1 MKLIKIF
8 LGSVLCLMVQVAFAQ
23 QELSTHFMRGL
34 WQSNYT
40 NPALLPEAKL
50 TIALPNVFN
59 DLYFSDITYNDVV
72 KKNGAGE
79 TVIDLRGIADK
90 LSDQNFLREV
100 PMVNTFGIGFRTEQ
114 LFVSLSHAIRG
125 NAFLKYPK
133 ELISVIAEGNAQY
146 IGQPVEIG
154 PDLQVSSFHEIS
166 LGLGYQINSMLTV
179 GGRIKLI
186 SGIADLSTDQDRNR
200 IQLLTTD
207 DIYQLQLTSNYLVNS
222 SRFLNYDGFS
232 DIDLDPDFG
241 NGLGKGF
248 FQGNI
253 SVGFDFGAQL
263 RVGRMDVSLSI
274 LDIGQL
280 SWEESVENYRYVD
293 EYEYD
298 GIDIENI
305 LLDNERGIQIVD
317 TLQEI
322 FQGDVSYSSYTSP
335 LGTRMYLSG
344 TYLLNDTWRIG
355 GVAYVENFRGEWFPA
370 VGVNIQGRP
379 NQFIEF
385 GVLYAYRDRR
395 FDNIG
400 LNLGLKLGPV
410 QIIAASDNVLSAIDI
425 GNANSANFRLG
436 VNLALGKIEGPVDV
450 DKISNQDDFFR

>member
-1 MKLIKIF
+1 MKSIKIIS
-8 LGSVLCLMVQVAFAQ
+8 GIALCLLVNIATAQ

-34 WQSNYT
+34 WQGNYT
-40 NPALLPEAKL
+40 NPAFLPDARL

-79 TVIDLRGIADK
+79 TVIDLRGIADE
-90 LSDQNFLREV
+90 LSDKNFLREV
-100 PMVNTFGIGFRTEQ
+100 PMVNTFGIGVRTEQ

-133 ELISVIAEGNAQY
+133 ELIEVIAEGNAQY
-146 IGQPVEIG
+146 IGIPVEIG
-154 PDLQVSSFHEIS
+154 PDLQVSTFHEIS

-186 SGIADLSTDQDRNR
+186 SGIADLSTDQNRNR
-200 IQLLTTD
+200 LQLLTSD

-241 NGLGKGF
+241 NGLGEGF

-253 SVGFDFGAQL
+253 SVGFDIGAKL

-280 SWEESVENYRYVD
+280 NWEESVENYRYVN

-305 LLDNERGIQIVD
+305 LLDNETGIQIVD
-317 TLQEI
+317 TLREI

-344 TYLLNDTWRIG
+344 TYILNSTWRVG
-355 GVAYVENFRGEWFPA
+355 GVAYAENFRGEWFPA
-370 VGVNIQGRP
+370 LGVNIQGRP

-385 GVLYAYRDRR
+385 GVLYSYRDRR
-395 FDNIG
+395 FDNLG

-410 QIIAASDNVLSAIDI
+410 QIIAASDNILSAIDI
-425 GNANSANFRLG
+425 GNANSANFRVGL
-436 VNLALGKIEGPVDV
+436 NLALGRVEGPVDV
-450 DKISNQDDFFR
+450 DNISNQDDFFR

>member
-1 MKLIKIF
+1 MKAIKIF
-8 LGSVLCLMVQVAFAQ
+8 LGTFLCLLVQLAFAQ
-23 QELSTHFMRGL
+23 PELSTHFMRGL

-79 TVIDLRGIADK
+79 TVIDLRGITDK
-90 LSDQNFLREV
+90 LSDKNFLREV
-100 PMVNTFGIGFRTEQ
+100 PMVNTFGIGVRTKQ

-154 PDLQVSSFHEIS
+154 PDLQVSTFHEIS

-179 GGRIKLI
+179 GGRVKLI
-186 SGIADLSTDQDRNR
+186 SGIADLSTDQNRNR
-200 IQLLTTD
+200 LQLLTVD
-207 DIYQLQLTSNYLVNS
+207 DVYQLQLTSNYLVNS

-241 NGLGKGF
+241 NGLGEGF

-253 SVGFDFGAQL
+253 SVGFDVGAQL
-263 RVGRMDVSLSI
+263 RVGRLDVSLSV

-305 LLDNERGIQIVD
+305 LLENELGIQIVD
-317 TLQEI
+317 TLREI

-344 TYLLNDTWRIG
+344 TYLLNNTWRIG
-355 GVAYVENFRGEWFPA
+355 GVAYAENFRGEWFPA
-370 VGVNIQGRP
+370 LGVNIQGRP

-385 GVLYAYRDRR
+385 GVLYSYRDRR
-395 FDNIG
+395 FDNLG

-450 DKISNQDDFFR
+450 DNISNQDDFFR

>member
-1 MKLIKIF
+1 MKSIKILVSIV
-8 LGSVLCLMVQVAFAQ
+8 LGLMVYAGKAQ

-34 WQSNYT
+34 WQANFT

-59 DLYFSDITYNDVV
+59 DLYFSDITYNDIV
-72 KKNGAGE
+72 KTNGAGE
-79 TVIDLRGIADK
+79 TVVDLRGIADV
-90 LSDQNFLREV
+90 LSDKNFLREV
-100 PMVNTFGIGFRTEQ
+100 PMINTFGIGFRTER

-133 ELISVIAEGNAQY
+133 ELIEVVAEGNAQF
-146 IGQPVEIG
+146 IGQPIEIG
-154 PDLQVSSFHEIS
+154 PDFQVSTFHEIS
-166 LGLGYQINSMLTV
+166 LGLGYRINPMLTV
-179 GGRIKLI
+179 GGRIKVI
-186 SGIADLSTDQDRNR
+186 SGIADLSTDRNR
-200 IQLLTTD
+200 NRLQLLTSD
-207 DIYQLQLTSNYLVNS
+207 DVYQLQLTSNYLVNS

-241 NGLGKGF
+241 NGLGEGF

-253 SVGFDFGAQL
+253 SLGFDIGAQL
-263 RVGRMDVSLSI
+263 RVGRLDVSLSI

-305 LLDNERGIQIVD
+305 LLDNETGIQIVD
-317 TLQEI
+317 TLRNI
-322 FQGDVSYSSYTSP
+322 FQGDVSFSSYTSP
-335 LGTRMYLSG
+335 LGTRMYLSS
-344 TYLLNDTWRIG
+344 TYLLNNTWRIG
-355 GVAYVENFRGEWFPA
+355 GVAYAENFRGEWFPA

-385 GVLYAYRDRR
+385 GVLYSYRDRR
-395 FDNIG
+395 FDNLG

-410 QIIAASDNVLSAIDI
+410 QFIAASDNLLSAIDI
-425 GNANSANFRLG
+425 GNANSANFRVG
-436 VNLALGKIEGPVDV
+436 VNLALGRVEEPVDV
-450 DKISNQDDFFR
+450 DNIYNQDDFFN